1 MQELDIIPILVVS
14 DSQNKAEML
23 NGLLRGEG
31 LAVHPQWVDTTAGW
45 NEQKAEPEL
54 VFYFDDTTDPALPD
68 VITAARDIG
77 SAVIVVSAQHEP
89 GHAAEAMAS
98 GATSQVSL
106 ADTPLLAAIARRERR
121 NRNDHARLS
130 VLEHELDQNRR
141 RLRSLIAG
149 AQNAIAYSQEGVIS
163 SANPA
168 WARHFG
174 YESAE
179 DLAGLPIMDLFA
191 DSDHDALK
199 KVLRGLARGKSSEE
213 TIECKGRNAD
223 GEEFALE
230 LTLGTAE
237 IDGEQQIQFTAA
249 TSENHETAGTS
260 EALKEIDELE
270 TENKRLAAKLQVMQ
284 QCEPESRLLWPAVF
298 APVAAERINRPLSGS
313 VRALVAFR
321 PADPDKAL
329 STFGPLGMAE
339 AGSSIATTLSP
350 LLEDDDLVVRIDDLT
365 VLAIVSRKDEEKVQ
379 KWAEAV
385 LQALGEH
392 IFETSNRSSLLGFSA
407 GIAPID
413 RVRRLEQLAQQA
425 LDAASSV
432 PGTVNRAAASGA
444 ITAAD
449 TDDTGWAAVI
459 NEALEEQRFAIAL
472 RPIEDLSN
480 ANKLHEATARLLD
493 REGKEILPET
503 FMEPAARLNL
513 AQSLEQRLIGHA
525 FIALLRLLNTEE
537 NTQVIVPLS
546 PAVMQDKELGTY
558 LMGLVKRTKARLPAK
573 SLIFELGTEDALHHV
588 AEVEAFVKTVHDLNC
603 GFGLRHYTPNDN
615 ADKLLQRIPLECLRL
630 SPDCVIKLGEDE
642 TLAGRVTSL
651 ARDLAEKNCRIV
663 ASGVSDPT
671 LMAKLYNLGI
681 TAFDGSVIG
690 DAEIFDAHDASFEA
704 AYKKD

>member
-1 MQELDIIPILVVS
+1 
-14 DSQNKAEML
+14 ML

-45 NEQKAEPEL
+45 DEQKTQPEL
-54 VFYFDDTTDPALPD
+54 VFYFSDTRKPALKE
-68 VITAARDIG
+68 VIAAARNIG
-77 SAVIVVSAQHEP
+77 SAVIIVSAQHE
-89 GHAAEAMAS
+89 AAQAAAAMES
-98 GATSQVSL
+98 GAASQVSL
-106 ADTPLLAAIARRERR
+106 ADTGLLAAVARRERR
-121 NRNDHARLS
+121 NRNEYARLS
-130 VLEHELDQNRR
+130 VLERELEENRR

-168 WARHFG
+168 WAKYFG
-174 YESAE
+174 YASPD
-179 DLAGLPIMDLFA
+179 DLVGLPIMDLFA
-191 DSDHDALK
+191 ASDHETLK
-199 KVLRGLARGKSSEE
+199 KVLRGLARGKRSEE
-213 TIECKGRNAD
+213 TIECKGRKAD
-223 GEEFALE
+223 GEDFGLA
-230 LTLGTAE
+230 LTLGIAE
-237 IDGEQQIQFTAA
+237 IDGEQQIQFTAT
-249 TSENHETAGTS
+249 TSENHQAAGTS
-260 EALKEIDELE
+260 EALKQIDDLE
-270 TENKRLAAKLQVMQ
+270 TESKRLAAKLRVMQ
-284 QCEPESRLLWPAVF
+284 QCEPDSRLLWPSVF

-329 STFGPLGMAE
+329 STFGPLGIAE

-350 LLEDDDLVVRIDDLT
+350 LLEDDDLVVRIDGLT
-365 VLAIVSRKDEEKVQ
+365 VLAIVSRKDEQRVQ
-379 KWAEAV
+379 KWAQAV

-392 IFETSNRSSLLGFSA
+392 IFETSNRSSLVGFCA

-425 LDAASSV
+425 LDAVSNV
-432 PGTVNRAAASGA
+432 PGSVSRAAASGA

-546 PAVMQDKELGTY
+546 PAVMQDKGLGTY
-558 LMGLVKRTKARLPAK
+558 LMALVKRTKARLPAK

-588 AEVEAFVKTVHDLNC
+588 SEVEAFVKTVHELNC
-603 GFGLRHYTPNDN
+603 GFGLRNYTPNDN
-615 ADKLLQRIPLECLRL
+615 ADKLLQRIPFECLRL

-642 TLAGRVTSL
+642 ALAGRVTAL
-651 ARDLAEKNCRIV
+651 ARELAEKNCRIV

-690 DAEIFDAHDASFEA
+690 DAEIFDAQDPSFEA
-704 AYKKD
+704 AYKEG